1 MAPRTKTPFA
11 MPRLIHA
18 ALLAALGLALPA
30 AAQAPWPA
38 RPLRMIATEAPG
50 SVPDLAARVISDGLS
65 RALGQ
70 PVNVENRPGDDGVQA
85 AAGSA
90 PNGYTLLLAP
100 SSALTIFPYTTD
112 LVPYSPEDDFAGV
125 AMLGSEPFVVVANP
139 ELNVKSLPDLMSL
152 AREAPGRL
160 AYANPGLRTPPG
172 ILGEMIRQRTAMEL
186 MVVPDRGASVAD
198 TIAGRTHFSI
208 EPVFAIATAVQRR
221 QLRALAVSSPKRLPE
236 LKDVPTLAE
245 SFPGLEFSAW
255 HAVVAPAGT
264 PDAIIQRLNRETT
277 RLLADPVVEQR
288 LNLLGVYPEGASAPA
303 QLDAFFASERAFW
316 RKTAREMKMEP
327 D

>member
-1 MAPRTKTPFA
+1 MAPRTKTQSA

-18 ALLAALGLALPA
+18 ALLAALAFALPA

-38 RPLRMIATEAPG
+38 GPLRMIATEAPG
-50 SVPDLAARVISDGLS
+50 SVPDLAARAISDGLS

-70 PVNVENRPGDDGVQA
+70 SVRVENRPGDDGVQA
-85 AAGSA
+85 AAGAA

-100 SSALTIFPYTTD
+100 SSVLTIFPSTTD

-125 AMLGSEPFVVVANP
+125 AMVGSEPFVVVVNP
-139 ELNVKSLPDLMSL
+139 ELNVKSLPELMSL

-160 AYANPGLRTPPG
+160 AYASPGLRTLPG

-186 MVVPDRGASVAD
+186 MIVPDRGASVAD
-198 TIAGRTHFSI
+198 TIAGRTHFSV
-208 EPVFAIATAVQRR
+208 EPVYAIATAVQRR

-255 HAVVAPAGT
+255 YAVVAPAGT
-264 PDAIIQRLNRETT
+264 PEAIIQRLNRETG
-277 RLLADPVVEQR
+277 RVLADSEIEQR

-303 QLDAFFASERAFW
+303 QLDAFFASERALW

-327 D
+327 E